1 MQQKGAGLIMTIT
14 ANKRSD
20 QVQIVS
26 LQTAQ
31 NADWNVPREWRARTE
46 EPQSDIGHMAK
57 QS

>member
-1 MQQKGAGLIMTIT
+1 MTIP
-14 ANKRSD
+14 ANKRSE